1 MDRRENEE
9 EENIRG
15 LVLHVTCPMY
25 QNYIFTL
32 RTLCPQEKH
41 GRKIPVY
48 DWVRKRSIFKE
59 SGGIGMILCVGG
71 WRKLSNQCP
80 IDTMNVLVI
89 MKKSL
94 EKSLPVFEKLYMIL
108 ANDKAQ
114 TLCRKAHL

>member
-1 MDRRENEE
+1 MDRRENVE

-59 SGGIGMILCVGG
+59 SGGYRDDIVCR
-71 WRKLSNQCP
+71 W
-80 IDTMNVLVI
+80 
-89 MKKSL
+89 L
-94 EKSLPVFEKLYMIL
+94 EKTFRPVRYRHYECIGDNEKVTGKEP
-108 ANDKAQ
+108 ASF
-114 TLCRKAHL
+114 